1 MTLAQIKEN
10 IFPEDKIKVSVQLVC
25 SYKYVDM
32 VLKGDREVESK
43 LATAIFRALHTLALI
58 NIRANGAKNAALI
71 AISSQILQE
80 AA

>member
-1 MTLAQIKEN
+1 MTIAEIKEN
-10 IFPEDKIKVSVQLVC
+10 IFPEDKIKVSVQLEC
-25 SYKYVDM
+25 TYQYVDM
-32 VLKGDREVESK
+32 VLNGNRNVESK
-43 LATAIFRALHTLALI
+43 LATAIFRSLHTLALI

>member
-10 IFPEDKIKVSVQLVC
+10 IFPEDKTKVSVTLEC
-25 SYKYVDM
+25 SYKYVDL
-32 VLKGDREVESK
+32 VLNGDRNVESK
-43 LATAIFRALHTLALI
+43 LATATFRSLHTLAMI